1 MSIGWHPTPKDRIVL
16 LRLERFA
23 ADQVR
28 VFIRLEIAQADDD
41 PVWMLRR
48 CDAANAVGEKVDE
61 VLGLVLVSVVSASI
75 CSFTSSSSRRFQPSK
90 ARG

>member
-1 MSIGWHPTPKDRIVL
+1 VL

-41 PVWMLRR
+41 PARTLRG
-48 CDAANAVGEKVDE
+48 CDAELAS
-61 VLGLVLVSVVSASI
+61 LPFRPVSE
-75 CSFTSSSSRRFQPSK
+75 
-90 ARG
+90 